1 MDKLVGET
9 QIAFIKGRQILDG
22 ALIANEVVRWIRKKK
37 TIVML
42 MKLDFNKAYDP
53 VKWAFRDQ
61 VCVKSIAKS
70 VANGFCHRIAPFCH
84 RKISRNKTI
93 F

>member
-53 VKWAFRDQ
+53 VRWAFTEQ
-61 VCVKSIAKS
+61 VCIKLIAKSIANS
-70 VANGFCHRIAPFCH
+70 FCRQIAPF
-84 RKISRNKTI
+84 SD
-93 F
+93 